1 MFKLNLIRSIFL
13 TEFSWNIENI
23 DSKKEWVAQKI
34 PDFMVDDALD
44 FYEPEAQF
52 ETSKFIQIISM
63 ERDTN
68 QMSQSPSLCRSGC
81 GFYGSPKTDG
91 LCSKCYKDALKRKQA
106 NPTPSQISGRTSP
119 TASAAVNTV
128 SECDDKAILS
138 KDDDLSTASPTV
150 PAVVVT
156 PPSQDQSKPETSK
169 QSLIDYEASPA
180 SPATSEKGESSQ
192 QDDSLEKDQKK
203 KKNRCHICKKKVGLT
218 GFPCR
223 CSGLFCSVHRYSN
236 EHNCTFD
243 YKQLGAQE
251 IRKNNPLVVGEKV
264 KKI

>member
-1 MFKLNLIRSIFL
+1 
-13 TEFSWNIENI
+13 
-23 DSKKEWVAQKI
+23 
-34 PDFMVDDALD
+34 
-44 FYEPEAQF
+44 
-52 ETSKFIQIISM
+52 M

-106 NPTPSQISGRTSP
+106 NPAPPPITGRTSP
-119 TASAAVNTV
+119 TVTTVATTAVPSP
-128 SECDDKAILS
+128 SEDNAEKPILP

-150 PAVVVT
+150 PAVIVT
-156 PPSQDQSKPETSK
+156 PPSQEQCKQEGSKQNDKDSETST
-169 QSLIDYEASPA
+169 A
-180 SPATSEKGESSQ
+180 SPATSKTTEEESL
-192 QDDSLEKDQKK
+192 QDESLEKDQKK
-203 KKNRCHICKKKVGLT
+203 KKNRCHICRKRVGLT

-223 CSGLFCSVHRYSN
+223 CGGLFCSLHRYSN

>member
-1 MFKLNLIRSIFL
+1 
-13 TEFSWNIENI
+13 
-23 DSKKEWVAQKI
+23 
-34 PDFMVDDALD
+34 
-44 FYEPEAQF
+44 
-52 ETSKFIQIISM
+52 M

-106 NPTPSQISGRTSP
+106 NPAPSPLAGRTSP
-119 TASAAVNTV
+119 TSTASVASS
-128 SECDDKAILS
+128 SECDDKSLML
-138 KDDDLSTASPTV
+138 KDTDLSTASPTV

-156 PPSQDQSKPETSK
+156 PPSQDQGKPEISK
-169 QSLIDYEASPA
+169 QLPESETSPA
-180 SPATSEKGESSQ
+180 SPTSSEKGEGESSSSQ
-192 QDDSLEKDQKK
+192 QDESLEKDQKK

-223 CSGLFCSVHRYSN
+223 CNGLFCSVHRYSN

>member
-1 MFKLNLIRSIFL
+1 
-13 TEFSWNIENI
+13 
-23 DSKKEWVAQKI
+23 
-34 PDFMVDDALD
+34 
-44 FYEPEAQF
+44 
-52 ETSKFIQIISM
+52 M

-91 LCSKCYKDALKRKQA
+91 LCSKCYKDALKRKNA
-106 NPTPSQISGRTSP
+106 NPAPLSGGRTSP
-119 TASAAVNTV
+119 NASSASVSAI
-128 SECDDKAILS
+128 SECDDKNLLS

-169 QSLIDYEASPA
+169 QTLLDDASPA
-180 SPATSEKGESSQ
+180 SPSSSDKGDSSSQ
-192 QDDSLEKDQKK
+192 QDDSLDKDQKK

-223 CSGLFCSVHRYSN
+223 CEGLFCSVHRYSN

-251 IRKNNPLVVGEKV
+251 IRKNNPLVVGEKI

>member
-1 MFKLNLIRSIFL
+1 
-13 TEFSWNIENI
+13 
-23 DSKKEWVAQKI
+23 
-34 PDFMVDDALD
+34 
-44 FYEPEAQF
+44 
-52 ETSKFIQIISM
+52 M

-106 NPTPSQISGRTSP
+106 NPAPPPITGRTSP
-119 TASAAVNTV
+119 TVTAVATAAVPSP
-128 SECDDKAILS
+128 SEDNAEKPVLP

-150 PAVVVT
+150 PAVIVT
-156 PPSQDQSKPETSK
+156 PPSQEQCKQESSKQADKDSETST
-169 QSLIDYEASPA
+169 SSPA
-180 SPATSEKGESSQ
+180 SSKTTEEESL
-192 QDDSLEKDQKK
+192 QDESLEKDQKK
-203 KKNRCHICKKKVGLT
+203 KKNRCHICRKRVGLT

-223 CSGLFCSVHRYSN
+223 CGGLFCSLHRYSN

>member
-1 MFKLNLIRSIFL
+1 
-13 TEFSWNIENI
+13 
-23 DSKKEWVAQKI
+23 
-34 PDFMVDDALD
+34 
-44 FYEPEAQF
+44 
-52 ETSKFIQIISM
+52 M

-106 NPTPSQISGRTSP
+106 NPAPPQLSGRTSP
-119 TASAAVNTV
+119 AASSAVSTV
-128 SECDDKAILS
+128 SECDDKDILS
-138 KDDDLSTASPTV
+138 KDDLSTASPTV

-169 QSLIDYEASPA
+169 QTLIESETSPA
-180 SPATSEKGESSQ
+180 SPASSEKGEGESSQ

-203 KKNRCHICKKKVGLT
+203 KKNRCHVCKKKVGLT

>member
-1 MFKLNLIRSIFL
+1 
-13 TEFSWNIENI
+13 
-23 DSKKEWVAQKI
+23 
-34 PDFMVDDALD
+34 
-44 FYEPEAQF
+44 
-52 ETSKFIQIISM
+52 M

-106 NPTPSQISGRTSP
+106 NPAPPPLSGRTSP
-119 TASAAVNTV
+119 TPTSTVAASV
-128 SECDDKAILS
+128 CDDKAPS
-138 KDDDLSTASPTV
+138 PKDDNLSTASPTV
-150 PAVVVT
+150 PALVVT
-156 PPSQDQSKPETSK
+156 PPSQDQSKPEASK
-169 QSLIDYEASPA
+169 QTPADSEPSPA
-180 SPATSEKGESSQ
+180 SPTSSEKGEGESSSQ
-192 QDDSLEKDQKK
+192 QDELMEKDQKK

-223 CSGLFCSVHRYSN
+223 CNGLFCSVHRYSN

>member
-1 MFKLNLIRSIFL
+1 MLHNLLCSCLVMFCRK
-13 TEFSWNIENI
+13 
-23 DSKKEWVAQKI
+23 VVKI
-34 PDFMVDDALD
+34 N
-44 FYEPEAQF
+44 
-52 ETSKFIQIISM
+52 TGISM

-91 LCSKCYKDALKRKQA
+91 LCSKCYKDALKRKNA
-106 NPTPSQISGRTSP
+106 NPAPSQIGGRGSP
-119 TASAAVNTV
+119 TASAAISNI
-128 SECDDKAILS
+128 CDCDEKALQ

-156 PPSQDQSKPETSK
+156 PPSQDQSIPETSK
-169 QSLIDYEASPA
+169 QNLLECEASPA
-180 SPATSEKGESSQ
+180 SPASSDKGEGESSQ
-192 QDDSLEKDQKK
+192 QDEDKDQKK

>member
-1 MFKLNLIRSIFL
+1 
-13 TEFSWNIENI
+13 
-23 DSKKEWVAQKI
+23 
-34 PDFMVDDALD
+34 
-44 FYEPEAQF
+44 
-52 ETSKFIQIISM
+52 M

-91 LCSKCYKDALKRKQA
+91 LCSKCYKDALKRKNA
-106 NPTPSQISGRTSP
+106 NPAPSQLSGAGRNSPSASTATISTI
-119 TASAAVNTV
+119 
-128 SECDDKAILS
+128 SECEDKSILP

-156 PPSQDQSKPETSK
+156 PPSQDQSKPEASK
-169 QSLIDYEASPA
+169 QSLLDEASPA
-180 SPATSEKGESSQ
+180 SPASSDKGDGNSSQ
-192 QDDSLEKDQKK
+192 QDDMEKDQKK

-223 CSGLFCSVHRYSN
+223 CEGLFCSIHRYSN
-236 EHNCTFD
+236 EHNCQFD

-251 IRKNNPLVVGEKV
+251 IRKNNPLVVGEKI

>member
-1 MFKLNLIRSIFL
+1 
-13 TEFSWNIENI
+13 
-23 DSKKEWVAQKI
+23 
-34 PDFMVDDALD
+34 
-44 FYEPEAQF
+44 
-52 ETSKFIQIISM
+52 M

-91 LCSKCYKDALKRKQA
+91 LCSKCYKDALKRKNA
-106 NPTPSQISGRTSP
+106 NPAPLSGGGRTSP
-119 TASAAVNTV
+119 STSSASVSAI
-128 SECDDKAILS
+128 SECDDKNILS

-156 PPSQDQSKPETSK
+156 PPSQDQSKPESSK
-169 QSLIDYEASPA
+169 QTLLDEASPA
-180 SPATSEKGESSQ
+180 SPASSEKGDSSQ
-192 QDDSLEKDQKK
+192 QDDSLDKDQKK

-223 CSGLFCSVHRYSN
+223 CEGLFCSVHRYSN

-251 IRKNNPLVVGEKV
+251 IRKNNPLGVGEKI

>member
-1 MFKLNLIRSIFL
+1 MKSL
-13 TEFSWNIENI
+13 
-23 DSKKEWVAQKI
+23 Q
-34 PDFMVDDALD
+34 
-44 FYEPEAQF
+44 
-52 ETSKFIQIISM
+52 SKFIQIISM

-128 SECDDKAILS
+128 SECDDKAILP